1 MTTWLVDSLGTTDVL
16 AAIFDDEHLIA
27 AMLEFEVALAR
38 AAAASGLIPSTAA
51 DAIARGA
58 QRVDAGSVAPGIAR
72 AARQSGTPAIAFVK
86 VLTDAVRAVDPAA
99 APFVHWG
106 ATSQDVTDTALVLQ
120 IKRARQAIGHD
131 RARLSVG
138 LRRLSDEHARTLMLA
153 RTLMQPAPP
162 TTFGLKAAGWFAAE
176 TRSWRRLSAAVDDAL
191 VVQCGG
197 ASGTMAAWGAHGPA
211 VCRAVAATLDL
222 GEPVAPWHAHR
233 DRLAGMIAACGVY
246 TGALGKVA
254 RDVALL
260 MQVEVGEAAEP
271 GGGSSTMPHKR
282 NPSGASVALAAAHR
296 VPGLVAAFLSGMVQE
311 HERGVGGI
319 QAEWPTVA
327 ATVQATGAAAGAMAN
342 AVSGLTVNATR
353 MRANLDATHGVVFAE
368 RLSML
373 LAMRADRATGHDLL
387 AAAARESAATG
398 RMFADVVRGTP
409 AIADLLTEDE
419 LRDFDLPEDYLGS
432 AETLRRRLLEE
443 K

>member
-1 MTTWLVDSLGTTDVL
+1 MLIDGLGTTEVL
-16 AAIFDDEHLIA
+16 AALFADEHVLA

-38 AAAASGLIPSTAA
+38 ATAAAGLIPHNAA
-51 DAIARGA
+51 TAIAQGA
-58 QRVDAGSVAPGIAR
+58 ERVDATAAAPGIAR

-86 VLTDAVRAVDPAA
+86 ALTEAVRAVDPSA

-120 IKRARQAIGHD
+120 IKRARTAIEQDHVS
-131 RARLSVG
+131 LSTA
-138 LRRLSDEHARTLMLA
+138 LRRHSDEHARTLMLA
-153 RTLMQPAPP
+153 RTLLQPAPP

-176 TRSWRRLSAAVDDAL
+176 ARSWRALHTAIDHAL

-197 ASGTMAAWGAHGPA
+197 ASGTMAAWGERGLD
-211 VCRAVAATLDL
+211 VSRAVAEQL
-222 GEPVAPWHAHR
+222 GLALPAAPWHAHR
-233 DRLAGMIAACGVY
+233 DRLAAMMSACGVY
-246 TGALGKVA
+246 TGTLGKIA

-282 NPSGASVALAAAHR
+282 NPSGASIALAAAHR
-296 VPGLVAAFLSGMVQE
+296 LPGLVAAFLSEMVQE

-327 ATVQATGAAAGAMAN
+327 AAVQATGAAAAAMADAITHL
-342 AVSGLTVNATR
+342 AVNGVR

-368 RLSML
+368 RLAML
-373 LAMRADRATGHDLL
+373 LAGRGDRAAGHDLL
-387 AAAARESAATG
+387 AAAAREAAATG
-398 RMFADVVRGTP
+398 RMFADVVRDTP
-409 AIADLLTEDE
+409 AIADLLTPEE
-419 LRDFDLPEDYLGS
+419 LRDFDLPDDYLGS
-432 AETLRRRLLEE
+432 AEELRRRLLEE
-443 K
+443 R